1 MAVVFIEG
9 NVTEKN
15 LQFAQE
21 DYGKYIKIV
30 LDVKNKL
37 MAIGGEWHA
46 DGEKVLLEH
55 EADKDNVW
63 GGGIDLYTKN
73 IDTIALINLRPNLGN
88 NSQEILDKEARENFV
103 NIVKERFEI

>member
-63 GGGIDLYTKN
+63 GGGIDLDTKN